1 MSKELNLLSRTQ
13 MSGHFTMTVHGGRR
27 GTLVLAEFDNLITDA
42 GLNDVFA
49 SVGGNVYRCQLGT
62 GVAAPTAA
70 DVALANPGPS
80 STTTQRGWTFSG
92 NVSYVAGPPDYT
104 SDYVTLRFAAGA
116 ATGTWTEVGMTRHT
130 APYTLWS
137 RALIVDGGG
146 SPTSVTVLA
155 DESLDVTYTLRV
167 YPQAGDVTGNVDISG
182 TNHSYVMRPSDVAS
196 WKPYQI
202 CAGVYGYA
210 GRTATGQGNWSA
222 YTGGIGLRTGYP
234 SGTASAGAV
243 DVTAAAYVGN
253 SLQRTFELKYGLGT
267 HNPAGGIK
275 SLVFAPYSSSGSAG
289 LSHQIEFTPAIPK
302 DNTKIL
308 RLNFTA
314 SFARRP

>member
-27 GTLVLAEFDNLITDA
+27 GTMVLAEFDNLITDA
-42 GLNDVFA
+42 GLNDLFA
-49 SVGGNVYRCQLGT
+49 TASGNGLDRCQLGT
-62 GVAAPTAA
+62 GVAVPTAA
-70 DVALANPGPS
+70 DAALAIPGPA
-80 STTTQRGWTFSG
+80 TTTTSRSWTYSG
-92 NVSYVAGPPDYT
+92 SVPYVAGPPDYT
-104 SDYVTLRFAAGA
+104 SDYGTLRFAAGA
-116 ATGTWTEVGMTRHT
+116 ATGTWTEVGMTRNS

-167 YPQAGDVTGNVDISG
+167 YPQNGDVTGNVDISG
-182 TNHSYVMRPSDVAS
+182 TNYSYVMRPASVAS
-196 WKPYQI
+196 WRPYI
-202 CAGVYGYA
+202 LAADRYA
-210 GRTATGQGNWSA
+210 GRTATGQGNMVA
-222 YTGGIGLRTGYP
+222 FNGGLGARTGNP
-234 SGTASAGAV
+234 SGSSAPGAV
-243 DVTAAAYVGN
+243 DLTAAAYVNN
-253 SLQRTFELKYGLGT
+253 SLQRSFEMKFNLTT
-267 HNPAGGIK
+267 HNVAGGIK
-275 SLVFAPYSSSGSAG
+275 SLLFNPISGG
-289 LSHQIEFTPAIPK
+289 GNGGFEHQIEFTPKIPK